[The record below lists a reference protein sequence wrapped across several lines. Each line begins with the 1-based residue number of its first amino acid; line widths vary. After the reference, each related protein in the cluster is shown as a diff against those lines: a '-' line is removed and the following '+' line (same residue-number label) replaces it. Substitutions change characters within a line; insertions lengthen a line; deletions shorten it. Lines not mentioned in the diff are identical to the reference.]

1 MNQTNCFSKKLKR
14 ELRQVFIIYCC
25 GESLEQRELG
35 NEKTI
40 IREQIEVLRTLST
53 EELNK
58 ISIAY
63 EPIWAIG
70 TGVTASPSQAE
81 EMHAFIRGVLSDL
94 FSESISNHISI
105 LYGGSCNE
113 NNAEELFSCQ
123 NIDGGLIGG
132 ASLKQNAF
140 YKLLSSPNESFRIS
154 IYNNSFKAMDRNINC
169 LFIEID
175 FHGFYEEDGIL
186 KAFISNTD
194 FDELIFNSLLGS
206 LEGEDVEISYEKLEI
221 ENRNWNAS
229 WEANFDPVEIAQQL
243 YIRAPFAEQK
253 KISIPPL

>member
-1 MNQTNCFSKKLKR
+1 MGKKIVAANWKMNLLRKEAVSLFIGLSQNLLDYKGAEVVVFSPSIYLADLLKVTNTDIHVGAQNFYFEEKGAYTGEVSATQLKDLGCSYALVGHSERRIIFAESNELLFKKIKAGIKAGLH
-14 ELRQVFIIYCC
+14 IIYCC

-40 IREQIEVLRTLST
+40 IREQIEVLKTLST

-81 EMHAFIRGVLSDL
+81 EMHAFIRGVLVDL
-94 FSESISNHISI
+94 FSESISDHISI

-113 NNAEELFSCQ
+113 NNADELFSCQ

-140 YKLLSSPNESFRIS
+140 TKI
-154 IYNNSFKAMDRNINC
+154 
-169 LFIEID
+169 
-175 FHGFYEEDGIL
+175 
-186 KAFISNTD
+186 
-194 FDELIFNSLLGS
+194 
-206 LEGEDVEISYEKLEI
+206 VEFSK
-221 ENRNWNAS
+221 
-229 WEANFDPVEIAQQL
+229 
-243 YIRAPFAEQK
+243 
-253 KISIPPL
+253 

>member
-1 MNQTNCFSKKLKR
+1 MAKKIVAANWKMNLLIKEAVSLFSGLSNSLSDYKGAEVVVFPPSIYLADLLQVTNTAIHVGAQNFYFEEKGAYTGEVSATQLKDLGCSYALVGHSERRIIFAESNELLFKKIKAGIKAGL
-14 ELRQVFIIYCC
+14 QIIYCC

-81 EMHAFIRGVLSDL
+81 EMHAFIRGVLVDL
-94 FSESISNHISI
+94 FSESISDHISI

-113 NNAEELFSCQ
+113 INAEELFSCQ

-140 YKLLSSPNESFRIS
+140 LQI
-154 IYNNSFKAMDRNINC
+154 
-169 LFIEID
+169 
-175 FHGFYEEDGIL
+175 
-186 KAFISNTD
+186 
-194 FDELIFNSLLGS
+194 
-206 LEGEDVEISYEKLEI
+206 VEFSK
-221 ENRNWNAS
+221 
-229 WEANFDPVEIAQQL
+229 
-243 YIRAPFAEQK
+243 
-253 KISIPPL
+253 

>member
-1 MNQTNCFSKKLKR
+1 MTNTGIHVGAQNFYFEEKGAYTGEVSATQLKDLGCSYALVGHSERRIIFAESNELLFKKIKAGIKAGLH
-14 ELRQVFIIYCC
+14 IIYCC

-94 FSESISNHISI
+94 FSESISDHISI

-140 YKLLSSPNESFRIS
+140 LQI
-154 IYNNSFKAMDRNINC
+154 
-169 LFIEID
+169 
-175 FHGFYEEDGIL
+175 
-186 KAFISNTD
+186 
-194 FDELIFNSLLGS
+194 
-206 LEGEDVEISYEKLEI
+206 VEFSK
-221 ENRNWNAS
+221 
-229 WEANFDPVEIAQQL
+229 
-243 YIRAPFAEQK
+243 
-253 KISIPPL
+253 

>member
-1 MNQTNCFSKKLKR
+1 MGKKIVAANWKMNLLRKEAISLFSGLSNSLSDYTGAEVVVFPPSIYLADLLQVKNTAIHIGAQNFYFEEKGAYTGEVSATQLKDLGCSYALVGHSERRIIFSESNELLFKKIKAGIRAGLH
-14 ELRQVFIIYCC
+14 IIYCC

-81 EMHAFIRGVLSDL
+81 EMHAFIRGVLVDL
-94 FSESISNHISI
+94 FSESISDHISI

-140 YKLLSSPNESFRIS
+140 TKI
-154 IYNNSFKAMDRNINC
+154 
-169 LFIEID
+169 
-175 FHGFYEEDGIL
+175 
-186 KAFISNTD
+186 
-194 FDELIFNSLLGS
+194 
-206 LEGEDVEISYEKLEI
+206 VEFSK
-221 ENRNWNAS
+221 
-229 WEANFDPVEIAQQL
+229 
-243 YIRAPFAEQK
+243 
-253 KISIPPL
+253 